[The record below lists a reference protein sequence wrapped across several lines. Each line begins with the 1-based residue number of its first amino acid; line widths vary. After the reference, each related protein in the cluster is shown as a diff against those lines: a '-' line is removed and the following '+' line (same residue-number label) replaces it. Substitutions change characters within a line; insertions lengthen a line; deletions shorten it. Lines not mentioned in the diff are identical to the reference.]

1 MTLKDA
7 LLVAEGRRAV
17 TSGRLGEAIAASDW
31 NQSEWGEIL
40 GVSDA
45 TISRWLAQQRAPRK
59 EQARRIA
66 LVLRQLEDSVAE
78 AVP

>member
-1 MTLKDA
+1 MTIKDA

-17 TSGRLGEAIAASDW
+17 TSGRLADAISASDW
-31 NQSEWGEIL
+31 NQSEWAEL
-40 GVSDA
+40 LSVSDA

-66 LVLRQLEDSVAE
+66 LVLRQLEERVAE
-78 AVP
+78 AVT